1 MPKIDKIFSLEITP
15 EQFLNNCSDLEL
27 QELDILIQNPR
38 FANRI
43 NSKDQIKNLNKI
55 KALHCCECNMISA
68 FTEYPDHLSCKVCGT
83 KRGKP

>member
-27 QELDILIQNPR
+27 QELDILIQGPR

-43 NSKDQIKNLNKI
+43 N
-55 KALHCCECNMISA
+55 ALPKLPIIYCCECKSHMNFKENSDDSISC
-68 FTEYPDHLSCKVCGT
+68 TNCGT
-83 KRGKP
+83 KRNKP